1 MQTKKEDIEQR
12 IIEVATDEFMKK
24 GYENTSMR
32 VIAYKANTSLGN
44 IYHYFKNKELLLQ
57 TIIMPTLENIEYM
70 MDQHI
75 FNSKDNMLT
84 KDEAMAYADHLD
96 ELFEQSELRCFLDKK
111 VVIILNLES
120 SSLLER
126 KEKLLKNLQEHIQQ
140 HFHMQENE
148 HYSKLIIDILADCL
162 RHVLIE
168 YEDIEQAKIEFIN
181 VFKLFSTGIIG
192 QMKCQ

>member
-24 GYENTSMR
+24 GYKNTSMR

-44 IYHYFKNKELLLQ
+44 IYHYFKNKDLLLQ
-57 TIIMPTLENIEYM
+57 AIILPTLENIEYM

-75 FNSKDNMLT
+75 NNSKDNMLT

-126 KEKLLKNLQEHIQQ
+126 KEKLLKNYKDI
-140 HFHMQENE
+140 
-148 HYSKLIIDILADCL
+148 YSSI
-162 RHVLIE
+162 
-168 YEDIEQAKIEFIN
+168 FIC
-181 VFKLFSTGIIG
+181 KKMGII
-192 QMKCQ
+192 QN